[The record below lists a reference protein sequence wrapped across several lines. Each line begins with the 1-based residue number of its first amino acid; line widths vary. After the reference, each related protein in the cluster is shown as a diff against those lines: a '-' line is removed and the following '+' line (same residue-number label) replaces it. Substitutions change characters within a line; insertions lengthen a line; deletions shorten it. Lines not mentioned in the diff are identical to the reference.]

1 MTDYAS
7 LWLPIVA
14 TGVLVFFAG
23 ALAWMV
29 LPHHKK
35 DWTEMPGEDRVLEA
49 MRASGVKKGQYM
61 FPFVGSGKE
70 SQSEAAKAK
79 MRTGPMGIMIVWEG
93 EPKMGP
99 AMGMTLVYNVVVA
112 ALVAYVASMALAPGA
127 GFGDVAKVVGV
138 TALLANCA
146 ATIPFA
152 IWFRKSPRSVA
163 ADLFDGVLYTAIA
176 VVMFGLLWPGGPSIA
191 TPVGG

>member
-23 ALAWMV
+23 AIAWMA

-49 MRASGVKKGQYM
+49 MRASGVKRGQYM
-61 FPFVGSGKE
+61 FPFIACGKDAK
-70 SQSEAAKAK
+70 SEEAVAK
-79 MRTGPMGIMIVWEG
+79 MRTGPSGVMIVWG
-93 EPKMGP
+93 AGDRGMGP

-112 ALVAYVASMALAPGA
+112 ALVAYVASLALAPGA

-176 VVMFGLLWPGGPSIA
+176 VVMFGLLWPGAPA
-191 TPVGG
+191 LPVAG